1 MKKIFSSFLLI
12 ALVIASVSLS
22 AYALFSS
29 TANVG
34 GLTFS
39 TGNADLQISSV
50 GTTWANTLSLDSAYT
65 NMAVGFSNAQTFYLK
80 NNSLSNIGLNI
91 FAKIIDNNPDNNA
104 SSWGF
109 IGNKIKVAFQK
120 YNGNNWTDLSSNT
133 LSDWK
138 NPSSNLDTLSVGST
152 QKYQIIVTLDSADNS
167 DVGKSLSDLSFQ
179 FTGTQ
184 I

>member
-39 TGNADLQISSV
+39 TGNADLQISSD
-50 GTTWANTLSLDSAYT
+50 GDTWASTLTLNPAYT
-65 NMAVGFSNAQTFYLK
+65 NMTANFTNSQEFYLK
-80 NNSLSNIGLNI
+80 NNSLSNIGLKISNKLLEGTPANSPASWTAIGGKINI
-91 FAKIIDNNPDNNA
+91 
-104 SSWGF
+104 
-109 IGNKIKVAFQK
+109 AFEK
-120 YNGNNWTDLSSNT
+120 YNGTTWTNLISGTISQWKDTGFDLDSLAFNDS
-133 LSDWK
+133 
-138 NPSSNLDTLSVGST
+138 
-152 QKYQIIVTLDSADNS
+152 QKYRITVTTNSLDNTDAGQ
-167 DVGKSLSDLSFQ
+167 VLSDLSFN

-184 I
+184 E